1 MARHSKAKAR
11 IKKQKP
17 TMKFSIEHK
26 AGHLTMQQEARNT
39 EGRNLWRTGSNLRH
53 QGVRFVSANNT
64 QRDKNNQGEARE
76 EDALRLEENN
86 KQPLI
91 GGVESK
97 EDAQELKNESATCNA
112 SFFIDLSG
120 ESAEHTGLAD
130 PITALSLSECDNSS
144 EDEIVFHGRRKLE
157 ERPRIIVEGLAMKSD
172 KTNYRS
178 SKEPESLPEARLPA
192 PDYRVCPVSDGTSTY
207 ELPQRNPPIA
217 ENIEQTKLVMPFTEK
232 VTQEASE
239 IEDDDILAD
248 YIANM
253 AEHYCADIHSSLA
266 GAILHE
272 PEHGAEMQ
280 PQNSTAHAAI
290 RDSNR
295 RPGKGQYLRRD
306 ILSECKRKMI
316 TPSEFML
323 KLVDDESGVDVT
335 NGAVSLY
342 PLDDAASASNHVPHS
357 PQASD
362 SDEGN
367 NLDTDLDVEGHRA
380 LECEVQGHPAISERN
395 HKNSQYDI
403 FVSATAF
410 ADALEI
416 DPYYGLD
423 IMDFNRPSL
432 RKKQRGKYRNP
443 DLVLSDSELE
453 LELENAWRNDREKK
467 KDRKQKREEL
477 RSQGLLG
484 RGAHDSDLRSKYTN
498 GMGFSDLKMEI
509 RIFLLSSRT
518 SLALPPMTKHRRK
531 LIHDLANALSL
542 NSQSR
547 GKGSSRFPI
556 LHKTSRT
563 PRYTQKTISYID
575 QIFSK
580 GRFNHGATKS
590 WDQKITKSAKP
601 PRGRP
606 DSSVSYMDGD
616 IVGASAPEI
625 GAGNKGRAILE
636 RMGWSTG
643 TALGATNNKGILL
656 PVAHVVKNSKA
667 GLG

>member
-64 QRDKNNQGEARE
+64 QRDENNQGEARE
-76 EDALRLEENN
+76 EDALRPEENN

-91 GGVESK
+91 GGFESK

-130 PITALSLSECDNSS
+130 PITALSLSERDNSS
-144 EDEIVFHGRRKLE
+144 EDEIVFHGRRKLG
-157 ERPRIIVEGLAMKSD
+157 ERPRIIVEGLAMKFD

-178 SKEPESLPEARLPA
+178 SKEPESPPEARLPA

-217 ENIEQTKLVMPFTEK
+217 ENIEQTKPVMPCTEK

-295 RPGKGQYLRRD
+295 RPGKGKCLRRD
-306 ILSECKRKMI
+306 ILSEY
-316 TPSEFML
+316 
-323 KLVDDESGVDVT
+323 DESGVDVT

-367 NLDTDLDVEGHRA
+367 NSDTDLDVEGHRA

-467 KDRKQKREEL
+467 KGRKQKREEL

-484 RGAHDSDLRSKYTN
+484 RGAHDPDLRSKYTN

-580 GRFNHGATKS
+580 GRFNHGAAKS

>member
-11 IKKQKP
+11 IKRQKP
-17 TMKFSIEHK
+17 TMKSSTDHQPEY
-26 AGHLTMQQEARNT
+26 LTMQQEARNT
-39 EGRNLWRTGSNLRH
+39 EGRSLWRTGSNLRH
-53 QGVRFVSANNT
+53 QGVRFVSAGNT
-64 QRDKNNQGEARE
+64 QRNENNGGEARE
-76 EDALRLEENN
+76 GGAPWPEESN
-86 KQPLI
+86 KQPPT
-91 GGVESK
+91 GRVESK
-97 EDAQELKNESATCNA
+97 EDAQGLKNKRAKRNA
-112 SFFIDLSG
+112 SFFVDLSG
-120 ESAEHTGLAD
+120 ESGAHTGLAD
-130 PITALSLSECDNSS
+130 PVTTVSLSECDNSS
-144 EDEIVFHGRRKLE
+144 EDEIVFHGRRRLE
-157 ERPRIIVEGLAMKSD
+157 ERPRIIVEGHAMKAAE
-172 KTNYRS
+172 TNYLS
-178 SKEPESLPEARLPA
+178 PKELESPPETRPPT
-192 PDYRVCPVSDGTSTY
+192 PDYKVCPVSDGISTY
-207 ELPQRNPPIA
+207 ELPHRNPRTA
-217 ENIEQTKLVMPFTEK
+217 DNIEQTKTVMQYAEK
-232 VTQEASE
+232 VTQEVSE
-239 IEDDDILAD
+239 SEDDDILAD

-253 AEHYCADIHSSLA
+253 AENYYADLHSSLA
-266 GAILHE
+266 GAMTHE
-272 PEHGAEMQ
+272 PEYGVEMP
-280 PQNSTAHAAI
+280 PQNTTIHAPICDSI
-290 RDSNR
+290 RRS
-295 RPGKGQYLRRD
+295 GKGEYSRRD
-306 ILSECKRKMI
+306 ILSERKRKMI
-316 TPSEFML
+316 PPSKFML
-323 KLVDDESGVDVT
+323 KSVDGESEVNVT
-335 NGAVSLY
+335 N
-342 PLDDAASASNHVPHS
+342 DAGSYALHDVASASNHDLHS
-357 PQASD
+357 SQVND
-362 SDEGN
+362 SDEGDA
-367 NLDTDLDVEGHRA
+367 LDTDLDIERLQA
-380 LECEVQGHPAISERN
+380 LECEVQGRTALFQQNR
-395 HKNSQYDI
+395 KDSQYGI
-403 FVSATAF
+403 FASATAF

-432 RKKQRGKYRNP
+432 RKKQRGKHRNP

-467 KDRKQKREEL
+467 KARKQKREEL

-484 RGAHDSDLRSKYTN
+484 RGAHDPDLRSKYTN
-498 GMGFSDLKMEI
+498 GMGFSDLKTEI

-580 GRFNHGATKS
+580 GKFNHAATKS
-590 WDQKITKSAKP
+590 WDHKITKSAKP

-656 PVAHVVKNSKA
+656 PVAHVVKNTKA

>member
-1 MARHSKAKAR
+1 
-11 IKKQKP
+11 
-17 TMKFSIEHK
+17 
-26 AGHLTMQQEARNT
+26 MQQEARNT

-53 QGVRFVSANNT
+53 QGVQFVSANNT
-64 QRDKNNQGEARE
+64 QRDENNQGEARE
-76 EDALRLEENN
+76 EDALWLEENN

-97 EDAQELKNESATCNA
+97 EDVQELKNESATCNA

-130 PITALSLSECDNSS
+130 PITALSLSERDNSS
-144 EDEIVFHGRRKLE
+144 EDEIVFHGRRKLG

-172 KTNYRS
+172 KTNYCS
-178 SKEPESLPEARLPA
+178 PKEPESPPEARLPA
-192 PDYRVCPVSDGTSTY
+192 LDYRVCPVSDGTSTY

-217 ENIEQTKLVMPFTEK
+217 ENIEQTKPVMPCTEK

-295 RPGKGQYLRRD
+295 RPGKGKYLRRD
-306 ILSECKRKMI
+306 ILSEY
-316 TPSEFML
+316 
-323 KLVDDESGVDVT
+323 DESGVDVT

-367 NLDTDLDVEGHRA
+367 NFDTDLDVEGQRA

-395 HKNSQYDI
+395 HKNSQYDM

-467 KDRKQKREEL
+467 KGRKQKREEL

-484 RGAHDSDLRSKYTN
+484 RGAHDPDLRSKYTN

>member
-11 IKKQKP
+11 IKRQKP
-17 TMKFSIEHK
+17 TTKSNIDHQL
-26 AGHLTMQQEARNT
+26 GHLTMQQEARNT

-53 QGVRFVSANNT
+53 QGVRFVSAGNT
-64 QRDKNNQGEARE
+64 QRDENNEGEARE
-76 EDALRLEENN
+76 GDGPWTEENN
-86 KQPLI
+86 KQPPTR
-91 GGVESK
+91 GTESK
-97 EDAQELKNESATCNA
+97 EDAQDLKNEPAMRNA
-112 SFFIDLSG
+112 PFFIDLSG
-120 ESAEHTGLAD
+120 EIGAHTGLAD
-130 PITALSLSECDNSS
+130 PITALSLSESDNSS
-144 EDEIVFHGRRKLE
+144 EDEVVFYGRRRLE
-157 ERPRIIVEGLAMKSD
+157 ERPRIIVEDHAVKAA
-172 KTNYRS
+172 KTSYHS
-178 SKEPESLPEARLPA
+178 SKDLESPPEARLPA
-192 PDYRVCPVSDGTSTY
+192 PDSKVCLVSDGISTY
-207 ELPQRNPPIA
+207 ELPQRSPPTA
-217 ENIEQTKLVMPFTEK
+217 ENIGQTKTVMPYGEK
-232 VTQEASE
+232 IAQETSE
-239 IEDDDILAD
+239 NENDDILAD

-253 AEHYCADIHSSLA
+253 AEHYYADLHNSLA
-266 GAILHE
+266 GAIKHE
-272 PEHGAEMQ
+272 PEHGIEML
-280 PQNSTAHAAI
+280 PQNFAAHAATSDSI
-290 RDSNR
+290 RHS
-295 RPGKGQYLRRD
+295 GKGKYLRRD
-306 ILSECKRKMI
+306 ILSERKRKMI
-316 TPSEFML
+316 PPTEFIL
-323 KLVDDESGVDVT
+323 KLADGESNDPI
-335 NGAVSLY
+335 SY
-342 PLDDAASASNHVPHS
+342 PLDDAASVSNQDLQS
-357 PQASD
+357 SQASD

-367 NLDTDLDVEGHRA
+367 ILDTDLDIEGLEAQGRPA
-380 LECEVQGHPAISERN
+380 LSQRN
-395 HKNSQYDI
+395 HKDSQCDI
-403 FVSATAF
+403 FASATAF

-423 IMDFNRPSL
+423 IMDFGRPSL
-432 RKKQRGKYRNP
+432 QKKKRGKHRNP

-467 KDRKQKREEL
+467 KARKQKREEL

-484 RGAHDSDLRSKYTN
+484 RGANDPDLRSKYTN

-518 SLALPPMTKHRRK
+518 SLALPPMAKYRRK

-556 LHKTSRT
+556 LHKNSRT
-563 PRYTQKTISYID
+563 PRHTQKTISFID
-575 QIFSK
+575 QLFSK
-580 GRFNHGATKS
+580 GRFNHAATKS
-590 WDQKITKSAKP
+590 WDQKIAKSAKP

-636 RMGWSTG
+636 RMGWSMG

>member
-17 TMKFSIEHK
+17 TMKFSI
-26 AGHLTMQQEARNT
+26 GHLTMQQEARNT

-53 QGVRFVSANNT
+53 QGVRFVSASNP
-64 QRDKNNQGEARE
+64 QRDENNEGEARE
-76 EDALRLEENN
+76 EDALRPEENN

-120 ESAEHTGLAD
+120 ESAGHTGLAD
-130 PITALSLSECDNSS
+130 PITALSLSERDSSS
-144 EDEIVFHGRRKLE
+144 EDEIVFHGRRRLE
-157 ERPRIIVEGLAMKSD
+157 ERPRIIVEGHAMKAD
-172 KTNYRS
+172 KTNHHS
-178 SKEPESLPEARLPA
+178 PKELESPHEARLPA

-207 ELPQRNPPIA
+207 ELPQRTPPIA
-217 ENIEQTKLVMPFTEK
+217 ESIEQTKTVMPCTEK

-253 AEHYCADIHSSLA
+253 AEHYCADIQSSLA
-266 GAILHE
+266 GAIMHE

-280 PQNSTAHAAI
+280 PQNYTAHAAI
-290 RDSNR
+290 HDSIR
-295 RPGKGQYLRRD
+295 RPGKGKYSRRD

-316 TPSEFML
+316 TPSELML

-380 LECEVQGHPAISERN
+380 LECEVQGHPAISQQN
-395 HKNSQYDI
+395 HKNPQYDI

-432 RKKQRGKYRNP
+432 RKKQRGKHRNP

-467 KDRKQKREEL
+467 KGRKQKREEL
-477 RSQGLLG
+477 RTQGLLG
-484 RGAHDSDLRSKYTN
+484 RGAHDPDLRSKYTN
-498 GMGFSDLKMEI
+498 GMGFNDLKMEI

-590 WDQKITKSAKP
+590 WDQNITKSAKP

-625 GAGNKGRAILE
+625 GAENKGRAILE

>member
-1 MARHSKAKAR
+1 MTRHSKAKAR
-11 IKKQKP
+11 IKRQKP
-17 TMKFSIEHK
+17 TMKSSIDHQP
-26 AGHLTMQQEARNT
+26 GHLTMQQEARNT

-53 QGVRFVSANNT
+53 QGVRFVSAGNT
-64 QRDKNNQGEARE
+64 QRDENNEREAHEGRGPWTE
-76 EDALRLEENN
+76 ESN
-86 KQPLI
+86 KQPPTRGAEL
-91 GGVESK
+91 K
-97 EDAQELKNESATCNA
+97 EDAQDLKNEPAMPDA
-112 SFFIDLSG
+112 PFFIDSLG
-120 ESAEHTGLAD
+120 ETGAHTGFAD
-130 PITALSLSECDNSS
+130 PVTALSLSECDNSS
-144 EDEIVFHGRRKLE
+144 EDEIVFYGRRRLE
-157 ERPRIIVEGLAMKSD
+157 ERPRIIVEGHAVKAS
-172 KTNYRS
+172 KTSYHS
-178 SKEPESLPEARLPA
+178 PKELESPPDARLHAPES
-192 PDYRVCPVSDGTSTY
+192 RVCPVSDGISTY
-207 ELPQRNPPIA
+207 ELSQRNPPTA
-217 ENIEQTKLVMPFTEK
+217 ENIGQTKTVIPYGEK
-232 VTQEASE
+232 VAQETSE
-239 IEDDDILAD
+239 NEDDDILAD

-253 AEHYCADIHSSLA
+253 AENYYGDLHSSLA
-266 GAILHE
+266 GATTHE
-272 PEHGAEMQ
+272 PEHGIEML
-280 PQNSTAHAAI
+280 PQNFAAHAAI
-290 RDSNR
+290 CDSIR
-295 RPGKGQYLRRD
+295 HPGKGKYPRRD
-306 ILSECKRKMI
+306 ILSERKRKVI
-316 TPSEFML
+316 LPTEFIL
-323 KLVDDESGVDVT
+323 KLADGESND
-335 NGAVSLY
+335 AISY
-342 PLDDAASASNHVPHS
+342 PLDDAASASNQDLHS
-357 PQASD
+357 SQASD

-367 NLDTDLDVEGHRA
+367 TLDTDLDIEGLKA
-380 LECEVQGHPAISERN
+380 QGHPALSQRN
-395 HKNSQYDI
+395 HKDSQCDI
-403 FVSATAF
+403 FASATAF

-423 IMDFNRPSL
+423 IMDFSRPSL
-432 RKKQRGKYRNP
+432 RRKKRGKHRNP

-467 KDRKQKREEL
+467 KARKQKREEL

-484 RGAHDSDLRSKYTN
+484 RGASDPDLRSKYTN

-509 RIFLLSSRT
+509 RVFLLSSRT

-556 LHKTSRT
+556 LHKNSRT
-563 PRYTQKTISYID
+563 PRHTQKTISSID

-580 GRFNHGATKS
+580 GRFNHAATKP
-590 WDQKITKSAKP
+590 WDRKIAKSAKP

-625 GAGNKGRAILE
+625 GAGNKGREILE

>member
-1 MARHSKAKAR
+1 MTRHSKAKAR
-11 IKKQKP
+11 IKRQKP
-17 TMKFSIEHK
+17 TMKSSTDHQPEY
-26 AGHLTMQQEARNT
+26 LTMQQEARNT

-53 QGVRFVSANNT
+53 QGVRFVSAGNS
-64 QRDKNNQGEARE
+64 QRNENIGGEARE
-76 EDALRLEENN
+76 GDAPWPEENN
-86 KQPLI
+86 KQPLTTR
-91 GGVESK
+91 VESK
-97 EDAQELKNESATCNA
+97 EDAQGLKNERAKRNA
-112 SFFIDLSG
+112 SFFVDLSG
-120 ESAEHTGLAD
+120 ESGAHTGLAD
-130 PITALSLSECDNSS
+130 PVTTVSLSESGNSS
-144 EDEIVFHGRRKLE
+144 EDEIVFHGRRRFE
-157 ERPRIIVEGLAMKSD
+157 ERPRIIVEGHAMKAAE
-172 KTNYRS
+172 TNYHS
-178 SKEPESLPEARLPA
+178 PKEPESPPETRPPA
-192 PDYRVCPVSDGTSTY
+192 PGYKLCPVSDGILTY
-207 ELPQRNPPIA
+207 ELPHRNPRTA
-217 ENIEQTKLVMPFTEK
+217 ESIEQTKTVMQYAGK
-232 VTQEASE
+232 VTQEVSE
-239 IEDDDILAD
+239 NEDDDILAD

-253 AEHYCADIHSSLA
+253 AEHYYADLHSSLA
-266 GAILHE
+266 GDMTHE
-272 PEHGAEMQ
+272 PEHGVEMP
-280 PQNSTAHAAI
+280 PQNSTIHAPMGDSI
-290 RDSNR
+290 RRS
-295 RPGKGQYLRRD
+295 GKGEYSRRD
-306 ILSECKRKMI
+306 ILSELN
-316 TPSEFML
+316 F
-323 KLVDDESGVDVT
+323 T
-335 NGAVSLY
+335 NDAGSYA
-342 PLDDAASASNHVPHS
+342 LDDAASASNHDLHS
-357 PQASD
+357 SQVND
-362 SDEGN
+362 SDEGDT
-367 NLDTDLDVEGHRA
+367 LDTDLDIERLQA
-380 LECEVQGHPAISERN
+380 LECEVQGRTALPQQNR
-395 HKNSQYDI
+395 KDSQCGI
-403 FVSATAF
+403 FASATAF

-432 RKKQRGKYRNP
+432 RKKQRGKHRNP

-467 KDRKQKREEL
+467 KARKQKREEL

-484 RGAHDSDLRSKYTN
+484 RGAHDPDLRNKYTN
-498 GMGFSDLKMEI
+498 GMGFSDLKTEI

-580 GRFNHGATKS
+580 GRFNHAATKS
-590 WDQKITKSAKP
+590 WDHKITKSAKS

-606 DSSVSYMDGD
+606 NSSVSYMDGD

-656 PVAHVVKNSKA
+656 PVAHVVKNTKA